1 MAAKKPTQRIK
12 GLGRRQE
19 ESRASY
25 PEGANTG
32 SSPKFGAVNRR
43 PGTPERTRR
52 PILGGSTH
60 QELEHDVGREGEEGV
75 KGASATAL
83 LPDSSLARGRNP
95 PSGSGLR
102 PAPPSPC
109 PEATCSAAA
118 PPDSHRGKQCKPS
131 LRTKA
136 SVKPRPGNLSS
147 FNYAGNCDN
156 IVGLGASWPIQP
168 G

>member
-1 MAAKKPTQRIK
+1 MNDGKETHAKDQRTWEK
-12 GLGRRQE
+12 AGE
-19 ESRASY
+19 EPRELPRGGEHRLEPEVQSRA
-25 PEGANTG
+25 PPT
-32 SSPKFGAVNRR
+32 RD
-43 PGTPERTRR
+43 PERTRR

-75 KGASATAL
+75 KGASATAR
-83 LPDSSLARGRNP
+83 LPDSSPARGRNP

-109 PEATCSAAA
+109 PEATCGAAA

-136 SVKPRPGNLSS
+136 SLCKAEARE
-147 FNYAGNCDN
+147 FKFF
-156 IVGLGASWPIQP
+156 
-168 G
+168 